1 MDTTDN
7 GIHTPSYYRSTSKPR
22 ATAFTPVELD
32 LLYELARQARN
43 SLPDP
48 YDTPEPGSW
57 AAAIIALDDKLTTLF
72 HKRRR

>member
-1 MDTTDN
+1 MKD
-7 GIHTPSYYRSTSKPR
+7 I
-22 ATAFTPVELD
+22 TAGAPANLAEVLYEVKFNAVELD
-32 LLYELARQARN
+32 LLYELTRQARN

>member
-1 MDTTDN
+1 VDKTEN
-7 GIHTPSYYRSTSKPR
+7 GIHTPSYY

-48 YDTPEPGSW
+48 YDTPEPGSK
-57 AAAIIALDDKLTTLF
+57 AAAIIALDDKLTSLF

>member
-1 MDTTDN
+1 MKDITTGAPAN
-7 GIHTPSYYRSTSKPR
+7 R
-22 ATAFTPVELD
+22 AEVLYEVEFNAVELD

-48 YDTPEPGSW
+48 YDTPESGSW
-57 AAAIIALDDKLTTLF
+57 AAAIIALDDKLTSLF

>member
-1 MDTTDN
+1 MDKTEN
-7 GIHTPSYYRSTSKPR
+7 GIHTPSYC

-48 YDTPEPGSW
+48 YDTPESGSW
-57 AAAIIALDDKLTTLF
+57 AAAIIALDDKLTSLF